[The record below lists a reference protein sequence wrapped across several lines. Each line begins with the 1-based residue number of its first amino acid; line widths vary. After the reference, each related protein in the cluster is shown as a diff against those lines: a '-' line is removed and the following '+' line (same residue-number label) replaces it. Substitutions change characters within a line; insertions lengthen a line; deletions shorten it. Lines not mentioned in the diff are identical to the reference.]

1 MAIDGDP
8 IEYLFTPAK
17 CLFTQREVASDTTTF
32 AEGLRRSLRQ
42 SPDVILLGEIR
53 DSESA
58 VTALQAAETGHLV
71 LATLHSSNVLDS
83 LERLSRL
90 FDVAE
95 REGVFQL
102 LSQQLIGI
110 LCQKLG
116 ACRKAGGRAL
126 VVEHFE
132 NQAVTRKWI
141 AEGKF
146 RDLADFVAK
155 GDNPHNVTFLH
166 SLVGMIQTE
175 IGSARR
181 PVSRPRP
188 TRANYSGDSA
198 ASTRPVFRASTMD
211 EVPDIIEFLAL
222 VVERGGS
229 DLHLCA
235 GSAPMVRLHGDLVPA
250 SDKILDMETSRDLI
264 YSIFTENQ
272 RARFEETWE
281 LDFAL
286 MIKGLGRFRSN
297 AHYSRGAVEATFRH
311 IPDNIPS
318 LATLGLPPI
327 VQKLCA
333 LEQGLV
339 LVTGITGSGK
349 TTTMAAMVDDINS
362 TRSGVI
368 ISIEDPIEYVFTNK
382 LCRVKQREIGTD
394 TKSFP
399 EALRHVLRQDPD
411 VILISEMRDLET
423 ISATITAAETRATSS
438 LATLHTI
445 DAPKAIDRI
454 VDAFPP
460 EQQSQI
466 IAQLAN
472 ALQAI
477 IAQRLLPKADGTGR
491 VACTEVMVMND
502 GIRALLRDR
511 RFQQV
516 LSMIEIGSRDG
527 HDYLRRA
534 CLQSLRHAAAPS
546 LMRRRC

>member
-1 MAIDGDP
+1 
-8 IEYLFTPAK
+8 
-17 CLFTQREVASDTTTF
+17 
-32 AEGLRRSLRQ
+32 
-42 SPDVILLGEIR
+42 
-53 DSESA
+53 
-58 VTALQAAETGHLV
+58 
-71 LATLHSSNVLDS
+71 
-83 LERLSRL
+83 
-90 FDVAE
+90 
-95 REGVFQL
+95 
-102 LSQQLIGI
+102 
-110 LCQKLG
+110 
-116 ACRKAGGRAL
+116 
-126 VVEHFE
+126 
-132 NQAVTRKWI
+132 
-141 AEGKF
+141 
-146 RDLADFVAK
+146 
-155 GDNPHNVTFLH
+155 
-166 SLVGMIQTE
+166 
-175 IGSARR
+175 
-181 PVSRPRP
+181 
-188 TRANYSGDSA
+188 
-198 ASTRPVFRASTMD
+198 MD

-235 GSAPMVRLHGDLVPA
+235 NSAPMVRLHGELVPA
-250 SDKILDMETSRDLI
+250 SDKILDMETCRELI

-286 MIKGLGRFRSN
+286 TIKGLGRFRSN

-349 TTTMAAMVDDINS
+349 TTTLAAMVEEINA

-368 ISIEDPIEYVFTNK
+368 ISIEDPIEFVFQHN

-423 ISATITAAETRATSS
+423 ISAAITAAETGHLV

-445 DAPKAIDRI
+445 DAPKAIDRM

-460 EQQSQI
+460 DQQSQI

-477 IAQRLLPKADGTGR
+477 VAQRLLPKADGTGR
-491 VACTEVMVMND
+491 VVCTEVMVMND
-502 GIRALLRDR
+502 GVRALLRDH

-527 HDYLRRA
+527 MITFDESVSNLY
-534 CLQSLRHAAAPS
+534 AAGTITYEEALLNARDPS
-546 LMRRRC
+546 RIATMKPPPPPANKGFFSR